1 MVKNTCGGKGAK
13 GFARKSFIKGG
24 NSLRI
29 SEDVAEV
36 YAQVTK
42 MLGNSM
48 CNVVSLDGT
57 EFLCHIRGKFSGRG
71 KRDNLIS
78 VSSWLLVGLREW
90 ERTETIKGK
99 LLNCDV
105 IVVYNDNDKIRLKNS
120 VININWNSFIVM
132 DTKIHGCK
140 ESISDDNYDD
150 TVVFMDEKA
159 QEYQDLIESH
169 LSMTSAAKMDV
180 EDEEEVNI
188 DDI

>member
-1 MVKNTCGGKGAK
+1 MVKNTCGGNKSK
-13 GFARKSFIKGG
+13 GFARKNLIKGG

-71 KRDNLIS
+71 KRDNLIV
-78 VSSWLLVGLREW
+78 VSTWLLVGMREW
-90 ERTETIKGK
+90 ERKETIKGK

-105 IVVYNDNDKIRLKNS
+105 IVVYNDNDKIRLKNN
-120 VININWNSFIVM
+120 VININWNSFIAT
-132 DTKIHGCK
+132 DTKLHGSK
-140 ESISDDNYDD
+140 ETVSDDNYDD

-159 QEYQDLIESH
+159 QEYQDLIESQ
-169 LSMTSAAKMDV
+169 LSMSSAAKMDS